1 MLFLYILKNAIR
13 AEQIE
18 SCAASYP
25 YQNAPQNVFVLL
37 SAVIAR
43 MSTNRKQTTGR
54 LRAHIL
60 EFASFWPSGEKPTSC
75 EGHPCFG

>member
-25 YQNAPQNVFVLL
+25 YQNAPQNVFVFV
-37 SAVIAR
+37 SVSDNTHVSKQEADSGTTAR
-43 MSTNRKQTTGR
+43 
-54 LRAHIL
+54 
-60 EFASFWPSGEKPTSC
+60 P
-75 EGHPCFG
+75 